1 MFQKLLMF
9 LSLFSRQ
16 TKETTI
22 DWHIFFIPK
31 MATGTTNSRRQN
43 RGINSVSDALNLIDS
58 LRSVISDQDNDQVNK

>member
-1 MFQKLLMF
+1 
-9 LSLFSRQ
+9 
-16 TKETTI
+16 
-22 DWHIFFIPK
+22 